1 MPRVERT
8 IIVQAPV
15 DRVYQWWARLEN
27 VSQVLPSVRAVKRT
41 GPFTTHWQAE
51 GGDGQLVE
59 WDATI
64 VQDLP
69 HRQIAWESRSG
80 PVPNQGNVDFEAL
93 GGDRTRLRVTLQESS
108 ERPLGPNG
116 TALLVNDLDEALA
129 RFQSAMEEMPF
140 VPPLPVAY
148 PYRDLFYRAMAATAG
163 AMLILGLAWSL
174 VALIEVWVIGLGALL
189 IAATLSPMVDW
200 LTRAGRMPRGVAVG
214 VTFLAVSA
222 GVTVILMV
230 LIPQVMTQG
239 QELANA
245 LPAYVDKLQGQMTK
259 LHARHPAVPEGSRLM
274 EYAAE
279 TGSQVLGNAF
289 TMTGKFVWL
298 VIVFLSILFLAFFIL
313 LDGRR
318 LQQTVVR
325 MIPIP
330 QKSHVPALLHTVD
343 QRVGRFMLGLAVIC
357 GIAGIVTW
365 WAMALLGLP
374 YALLVGAVTALL
386 QAVPFVGPL
395 VGGALAGLLG
405 LSVSGSLAVW
415 AIVVY
420 TAIQQVIGQA
430 LFPLI
435 MGRTIGMHPVWVAV
449 VLLVGGTLYGLT
461 GAFLAIPVA
470 IAVSIVI
477 ECYYLPWADA
487 KSAEGS
493 YAANVDA
500 N

>member
-15 DRVYQWWARLEN
+15 DRVYQWWARMEN
-27 VSQVLPSVRAVKRT
+27 VPQVLPRVRAVKRT

-64 VQDLP
+64 IQDLP
-69 HRQIAWESRSG
+69 LRQLAWESRSG
-80 PVPNQGNVDFEAL
+80 PVPNRGHIDFEAL
-93 GGDRTRLRVTLQESS
+93 GRDRTRLHIAIQESS
-108 ERPLGPNG
+108 EHPLGPNG
-116 TALLVNDLDEALA
+116 TALLVNDIDEALA
-129 RFQSAMEEMPF
+129 RFQAAMEATPS
-140 VPPLPVAY
+140 VPPLPIAY
-148 PYRDLFYRAMAATAG
+148 PYRDLFYRAMSGTAG
-163 AMLILGLAWSL
+163 AMVIFALAWSL
-174 VALIEVWVIGLGALL
+174 VALVEVWVIVLGALL

-200 LTRAGRMPRGVAVG
+200 LMRIGRMPRGAAVG
-214 VTFLAVSA
+214 VTFLAVST

-239 QELANA
+239 QDLALS
-245 LPAYVDKLQGQMTK
+245 LPTYVEKLQAYMTQ
-259 LHARHPAVPEGSRLM
+259 LHARHPAIPEGSRLM

-318 LQQTVVR
+318 LQETVVR
-325 MIPIP
+325 LIPIP

-405 LSVSGSLAVW
+405 LSVSGSLALW
-415 AIVVY
+415 ALAIY

-487 KSAEGS
+487 KSAETDE
-493 YAANVDA
+493 V
-500 N
+500 

>member
-8 IIVQAPV
+8 IIVHAPV
-15 DRVYQWWARLEN
+15 DRVYQWWARMEN
-27 VSQVLPSVRAVKRT
+27 VPQVLPRVRAVKRT
-41 GPFTTHWQAE
+41 GPFTTHWEAE
-51 GGDGQLVE
+51 GGDGQVVE

-69 HRQIAWESRSG
+69 HRQLAWESRSG
-80 PVPNQGNVDFEAL
+80 PVPNRGNIDFEAL
-93 GGDRTRLRVTLQESS
+93 GRDRTRVKIAIQESS
-108 ERPLGPNG
+108 ERPLGPGG
-116 TALLVNDLDEALA
+116 TALLATDLDEALA
-129 RFQSAMEEMPF
+129 RFQSAMEASPE

-148 PYRDLFYRAMAATAG
+148 PYRDLFYRAMAASTG
-163 AMLILGLAWSL
+163 VMVILGLAWSL
-174 VALIEVWVIGLGALL
+174 VALIEVWVIVLGAALVG
-189 IAATLSPMVDW
+189 ATLAPMVDW
-200 LTRAGRMPRGVAVG
+200 LMRRGLPRAGAVG

-239 QELANA
+239 QDLAGS
-245 LPAYVDKLQGQMTK
+245 LPAYVEKAQAYMTR
-259 LHARHPAVPEGSRLM
+259 LHARYPAVPEGSRLM
-274 EYAAE
+274 EYMAE
-279 TGSQVLGNAF
+279 TASQVLGNAF
-289 TMTGKFVWL
+289 SMTGKFVWL
-298 VIVFLSILFLAFFIL
+298 VIVFISILFLAFFML

-318 LQQTVVR
+318 LVETLVR
-325 MIPIP
+325 LIPIP

-357 GIAGIVTW
+357 AIAGVVTW
-365 WAMALLGLP
+365 WAMALLGVP

-395 VGGALAGLLG
+395 AGGALAGLLG
-405 LSVSGSLAVW
+405 LSVSGSLAIW
-415 AIVVY
+415 ALVVY

-435 MGRTIGMHPVWVAV
+435 MGRTIGMHPVWVMV

-470 IAVSIVI
+470 IAVSIVL

-487 KSAEGS
+487 KSADPDQ
-493 YAANVDA
+493 A
-500 N
+500 